1 MTKALTLLSIIALLA
16 AAPIFGHGEGVVHS
30 ATGSGH
36 MQLGGELRTFS
47 FSAVERNDGS
57 VTGQAQL
64 QARLVDSTSHVEIDC
79 LNVVGNVAIVSG
91 TLDSG
96 ITGAFAVEDNG
107 EGGNAPPDRITL
119 LNTVRSSRRASASS
133 SHRQSWPPSCC
144 RSRKATSRFARRTH
158 EDSDHTSEH
167 HRAARCNADPRPGER
182 VVHSATGG
190 GNIRVGDAL
199 RTFGFS
205 TVQRSDG
212 SATGRSQIE
221 ARQFGNT
228 IHIEVNC
235 LKVTGSVALDQ
246 WNDHAAHGSRRGRH
260 HCRTGSRGQRRGRER
275 SRGPHDVPV
284 RLSTGDAGVPAVR
297 AS

>member
-119 LNTVRSSRRASASS
+119 LNTG
-133 SHRQSWPPSCC
+133 PFF
-144 RSRKATSRFARRTH
+144 T
-158 EDSDHTSEH
+158 
-167 HRAARCNADPRPGER
+167 PGICKFL
-182 VVHSATGG
+182 T
-190 GNIRVGDAL
+190 
-199 RTFGFS
+199 
-205 TVQRSDG
+205 
-212 SATGRSQIE
+212 
-221 ARQFGNT
+221 
-228 IHIEVNC
+228 
-235 LKVTGSVALDQ
+235 
-246 WNDHAAHGSRRGRH
+246 
-260 HCRTGSRGQRRGRER
+260 
-275 SRGPHDVPV
+275 
-284 RLSTGDAGVPAVR
+284 PAVVAPFLLPIEKGNVQVR
-297 AS
+297 